1 MPWFVVEGIGLAVEV
16 SPSSGLAS
24 PSITFTAFESRSFT
38 TKTLF
43 STMSCQPIYCA
54 VTTGAAAELLRFS
67 LVETKKGGKSANNE
81 NQCLI
86 MQQGD

>member
-1 MPWFVVEGIGLAVEV
+1 MEGIGLAVEV

-24 PSITFTAFESRSFT
+24 PSITLTAFESRSFT
-38 TKTLF
+38 TKTFF
-43 STMSCQPIYCA
+43 SAMSCQPIYCA
-54 VTTGAAAELLRFS
+54 VTTGAAAAELLQFS

-86 MQQGD
+86 IQQGD